1 MSLTPAAH
9 APVSAATN
17 PSTTLELPLQRHL
30 PKASRLAFGCMG
42 LGGSWDATDWTA
54 DHLAHAHAAVEA
66 ALDIGVTLF
75 DHADIYTFGKAESVF
90 GELLRRQPSLRDR
103 IVLQSKCGI
112 RFADAQGPKRYDLS
126 SDYIVTAVEA
136 SLRRLGTDRLDLLL
150 LHRPDPLMQPDEI
163 AEAFQRLRS
172 RGLVSHFGVSN
183 MHAGQIAWLNRAL
196 DQPLVANQ
204 LELGLGHLEPIDA
217 GTCFNDRQ
225 AGTRAG
231 ALAWGGTLELCQQ
244 DGIQLQAWSALA
256 RGRYTGDTAAD
267 PRDEPARALVHQ
279 LAEQHGVSP
288 EGLVLAWLMRHPA
301 RIQPV
306 IGTSQP
312 ARIRACGDALKLT
325 MSRGDWYALYEAAR
339 GAALP

>member
-1 MSLTPAAH
+1 MSPT
-9 APVSAATN
+9 AATA
-17 PSTTLELPLQRHL
+17 STRTPDASLALPLQRHL

-42 LGGSWDATDWTA
+42 LGGRWDASDWTA

-75 DHADIYTFGKAESVF
+75 DHADIYTLGKAESVF

-112 RFADAQGPKRYDLS
+112 RFSDEQGPKRYDLS
-126 SDYIVTAVEA
+126 RDYIVSAVEA
-136 SLRRLGTDRLDLLL
+136 SLRRLGTERLDLLL
-150 LHRPDPLMQPDEI
+150 LHRPDPLMAPEEI
-163 AEAFQRLRS
+163 AEAFQQLRL
-172 RGLVSHFGVSN
+172 RGLVSHLGVSN
-183 MHAGQIAWLNRAL
+183 MHAGQIAWLNRVL
-196 DQPLVANQ
+196 DQPLIANQ

-217 GTCFNDRQ
+217 GTCFNDGQ
-225 AGTRAG
+225 AAARPG

-256 RGRYTGDTAAD
+256 RGRFTGDTAAD
-267 PRDEPARALVHQ
+267 PRDEPARLLVHQ

-288 EGLVLAWLMRHPA
+288 EGVVLAWLMRHPA

-312 ARIRACGDALKLT
+312 ARIRACGDALTMT
-325 MSRGDWYALYEAAR
+325 MSRGEWYALYEAAR